1 MRLLESLRRRLQ
13 SLLHKDASNIALS
26 EELRYHLGTLVQQ
39 NIARGMSPA
48 QARIAANAEFGNIA
62 QVTEASYESRGT
74 ALVDDLAQDIRYG
87 LRSLRRQPAF
97 TFVTVLTLALG
108 IGACTAIFSLV
119 NAVMLRSL
127 PYGDSSRLVY
137 LFTPNPNIK
146 GLPGPEVFGPS
157 NADFFDIKA
166 QSHSYESTTFF
177 NQKIYSL
184 KAGDQPQRVGAA
196 QIDTSFFRTLDAAPL
211 IGRDF
216 NDQDEEPGNNHV
228 VIIGYPFWQSLFA
241 GAADVLNRSVT
252 LNEQTYRIVGV
263 MPQDFGYPHKTE
275 LAYGNGRIETTQI
288 WTPSALTAQQ
298 MADRDRS
305 SSNALA
311 RLKPDVTPKEAQS
324 ELSAIM
330 GRLDPLH
337 HGSFANGWTGMVKS
351 FPEHVL
357 GPVRPLMLLLLA
369 AVGFVLLIACGN
381 AANLLLAR
389 AANRRHELGVRAT
402 LGARRGRLLRQ
413 MLTESL
419 LLGGAAGI
427 AGVGLAYVF
436 IRALLRLDPG
446 NIPHMESASLDL
458 RALAFLV
465 LISLITSIVFGIL
478 PSLSATR
485 INLAEFLSSAGTRGL
500 VADRRRLRCILV
512 IVQVALVV
520 VLLTGA
526 GLFLHSYLNVLSVE
540 TGFSAS
546 TLAVNVAIT
555 PGYDSV
561 QKRHAFY
568 TTLLERVG
576 AQHGIESAG
585 MVNFLPLTDSESLTT
600 LWVEGYPN
608 QNRQLI
614 EERAITSGYLTAMQT
629 PLLKGRNFTVEEDL
643 PGPHAVVIVNQA
655 FADKFFAGK
664 DAIGQHL
671 RRNTADPWSTV
682 IGVAQDI
689 RNESLETAAVPQIYD
704 PFLNGDHALNG
715 AFVAMRSSLPQAATI
730 SAIRAAVRSIDPGL
744 AISDIHVMS
753 DLTSHA
759 IAPRRFQTTLLTLF
773 STIALFLAVVGV
785 YGLLAYSV
793 RQRTGEIGLRMA
805 LGSTRSGIA
814 RLILREGLSLLIT
827 GLCLGMAAA
836 TAFARLLRSF
846 LYEVPALDPITFA
859 LVPALLLIATL
870 AACLIPSARAAA
882 TDPMVALR
890 HE

>member
-13 SLLHKDASNIALS
+13 SLLHKDVGNLELS
-26 EELRYHLGTLVQQ
+26 EELRFHFETLVEQ

-62 QVTEASYESRGT
+62 QATEASYESRGT
-74 ALVDDLAQDIRYG
+74 ALLDDLAQDIRYG

-119 NAVMLRSL
+119 NAVLLRSL
-127 PYGDSSRLVY
+127 PYGDSSRLAY
-137 LFTPNPNIK
+137 LFTPNPNLK
-146 GLPGPEVFGPS
+146 DLPPEVFGPR

-166 QSHSYESTTFF
+166 QSHSYAAMTFF

-184 KAGDQPQRVGAA
+184 SAGEQPQRVGAA
-196 QIDTSFFRTLDAAPL
+196 QIDSSFFSTLDVAPL

-216 NDQDEEPGNNHV
+216 NDQDEQPGNNHV
-228 VIIGYPFWQSLFA
+228 VIIGYPLWQSLF
-241 GAADVLNRSVT
+241 GGTLDVLNRTVA

-263 MPQDFGYPHKTE
+263 MPQDFGYPRKTE

-288 WTPSALTAQQ
+288 WVPSALTDQQ
-298 MADRDRS
+298 KAERDQS
-305 SSNALA
+305 SSNALV
-311 RLKPDVTPKEAQS
+311 RLGPGVTLKDSQA
-324 ELSAIM
+324 ELSTIM
-330 GRLDPLH
+330 ARLDPLH
-337 HGSFANGWTGMVKS
+337 KGSFGNGWSGLIKS

-419 LLGGAAGI
+419 LLGSAAGI
-427 AGVGLAYVF
+427 VGIGLAYLF
-436 IRALLRLDPG
+436 IRALLKLNPG
-446 NIPHMESASLDL
+446 TIPHMESVSLDS

-465 LISLITSIVFGIL
+465 LTSLLTSIVFGIL

-500 VADRRRLRCILV
+500 VTDRRRIRSSLV
-512 IVQVALVV
+512 IAQVALVV
-520 VLLTGA
+520 VLLVGA
-526 GLFLHSYLNVLSVE
+526 GLFLRSYINVLSVQ
-540 TGFSAS
+540 TGFSPS
-546 TLAVNVAIT
+546 TVAVNIAVSPSYNTAE
-555 PGYDSV
+555 
-561 QKRHAFY
+561 KRQAFY
-568 TTLLERVG
+568 TTLLEKIG
-576 AQHGIESAG
+576 AQHGIDSAG
-585 MVNFLPLTDSESLTT
+585 LVNFLPLTDSESLTT

-608 QNRQLI
+608 LEHQLV
-614 EERAITSGYLTAMQT
+614 EARSITSGYLSAMQT
-629 PLLKGRNFTVEEDL
+629 PLLKGRNFTADEDL

-655 FADKFFAGK
+655 FAKKFFADK
-664 DAIGQHL
+664 DPIGQHL
-671 RRNTADPWSTV
+671 RNNTDQPWSTV
-682 IGVAQDI
+682 VGVVQDI

-704 PFLNGDHALNG
+704 HFLGGNQPLNG
-715 AFVAMRSSLPQAATI
+715 AFVAVRSSLPQASTI

-753 DLTSHA
+753 DLASHA
-759 IAPRRFQTTLLTLF
+759 TAPRRFQTTLLTLF
-773 STIALFLAVVGV
+773 SGIALFLAVVGV

-805 LGSTRSGIA
+805 LGSTRTGVA
-814 RLILREGLSLLIT
+814 RLILREGLSLLIS
-827 GLCLGMAAA
+827 GLCLGMVAAI
-836 TAFARLLRSF
+836 AFAHLLRSF
-846 LYEVPALDPITFA
+846 LYEVPALDPLTFA
-859 LVPALLLIATL
+859 LVPALLFVATL